1 LFLRYTLSLSS
12 GSGSSG
18 IRLFLSHTLGFR
30 LCSSGGS
37 GIRLFLSH
45 TLGFRLCSSGGS
57 GIRLFLSHTLGFSS
71 GINDGHFSN
80 SYFGNCRLD
89 NRLL

>member
-1 LFLRYTLSLSS
+1 
-12 GSGSSG
+12 
-18 IRLFLSHTLGFR
+18 LFLSYTLGF
-30 LCSSGGS
+30 SGS

-45 TLGFRLCSSGGS
+45 TLGFRLGSGGSGIRLFLGYTLGFSSGGS

>member
-1 LFLRYTLSLSS
+1 
-12 GSGSSG
+12 
-18 IRLFLSHTLGFR
+18 LFLSHTLGF
-30 LCSSGGS
+30 S
-37 GIRLFLSH
+37 
-45 TLGFRLCSSGGS
+45 
-57 GIRLFLSHTLGFSS
+57 GFSS

>member
-1 LFLRYTLSLSS
+1 
-12 GSGSSG
+12 
-18 IRLFLSHTLGFR
+18 LFLSYTLGFR
-30 LCSSGGS
+30 LCSSS
-37 GIRLFLSH
+37 
-45 TLGFRLCSSGGS
+45 GS

>member
-1 LFLRYTLSLSS
+1 LFLRYTLGFRLCSSSGIRLFLRYTLSLSS
-12 GSGSSG
+12 GSGS
-18 IRLFLSHTLGFR
+18 
-30 LCSSGGS
+30 S

>member
-1 LFLRYTLSLSS
+1 
-12 GSGSSG
+12 
-18 IRLFLSHTLGFR
+18 LFLSHTLGFH

-45 TLGFRLCSSGGS
+45 TLGFHLGLGRAAAAGRLCSSGS

>member
-1 LFLRYTLSLSS
+1 
-12 GSGSSG
+12 
-18 IRLFLSHTLGFR
+18 LFLSYTLGFC
-30 LCSSGGS
+30 LGSSGS
-37 GIRLFLSH
+37 GIRLFLSY
-45 TLGFRLCSSGGS
+45 
-57 GIRLFLSHTLGFSS
+57 TLGFSS